1 MSKNVLASIAFIAI
15 GAIAQD
21 SAAQGPSGNPD
32 GFRPWYWGMGVSVNK
47 SSLPDG
53 TVDRAN
59 SAIAQNSGAASYLA
73 DMDDQSTGLKILL
86 GYRFSRYFAVE
97 GGYVTLGE
105 SSMHTDFRSAG
116 VPSASVGT
124 LDMKY
129 KMSAPFVDAVLSM
142 PLGNYLSIFGHL
154 GVSYTETKADINGAP
169 LTLLLTNSAKSES
182 KVHEKF
188 GAGVEYN
195 VIPEF
200 TIRGEWERYKAPD
213 PLSDETIDVDA
224 ATLSFLYRF

>member
-1 MSKNVLASIAFIAI
+1 MNKNVLASIAII
-15 GAIAQD
+15 VTGVVAQE
-21 SAAQGPSGNPD
+21 AAAAPSGNPD
-32 GFRPWYWGMGVSVNK
+32 GFRPWYWGIGVSVNK

-59 SAIAQNSGAASYLA
+59 TAIAQNSGAASYLS
-73 DMDDQSTGLKILL
+73 DTDDQSTALKILL

-97 GGYVTLGE
+97 GGYATLGE
-105 SSMHTDFRSAG
+105 TSMHTDFRSAG
-116 VPSASVGT
+116 VPSTSVGT

-129 KMSAPFVDAVLSM
+129 RMSAPFVDAVLSM
-142 PLGNYLSIFGHL
+142 PFGNYLSIFGHI
-154 GVSYTETKADINGAP
+154 GVSYTETKADISGAP
-169 LTLLLTNSAKSES
+169 LTLLLTNSDKSES
-182 KVHEKF
+182 KVYEKF

-213 PLSDETIDVDA
+213 PLSDDTIDVDA